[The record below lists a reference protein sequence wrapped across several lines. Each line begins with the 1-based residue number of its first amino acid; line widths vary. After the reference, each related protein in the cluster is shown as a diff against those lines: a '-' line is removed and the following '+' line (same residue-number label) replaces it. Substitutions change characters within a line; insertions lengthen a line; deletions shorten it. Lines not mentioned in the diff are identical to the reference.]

1 MVSKFAVGGGDE
13 FARRTWPAEVG
24 RLRLLRNEVRCWL
37 EALGYGLA
45 MVDDLVLA
53 VNEAATNAMEHA
65 YVPPRPDSTV
75 DVEFWID
82 GDALRIVV
90 RDHGQW
96 QPPGPPSGRGMGIP
110 MMNQLVDTVTIS
122 PSASGTVVHLR
133 QTLPEPAAL
142 PRWADHVP
150 AAGRFET
157 RGRSSPGLLG
167 RQAPPAWRDLI
178 SACP

>member
-96 QPPGPPSGRGMGIP
+96 QPPGPQRAGHGYS
-110 MMNQLVDTVTIS
+110 DD
-122 PSASGTVVHLR
+122 
-133 QTLPEPAAL
+133 EPACRHCHDQ
-142 PRWADHVP
+142 PQRVGH
-150 AAGRFET
+150 GGT
-157 RGRSSPGLLG
+157 
-167 RQAPPAWRDLI
+167 PPANV
-178 SACP
+178 A